1 MALFQLVGAV
11 SFFFTLM
18 TYVNFA
24 EKDMAI
30 SANGTV
36 AAGIAVVLMAS
47 PLANLR
53 HVHKPNLPSHR
64 ATKLSV
70 LFPDFFSDLQGL
82 A

>member
-1 MALFQLVGAV
+1 
-11 SFFFTLM
+11 M

-53 HVHKPNLPSHR
+53 HVHKPNLVPSQR

-70 LFPDFFSDLQGL
+70 LFPDFFSDQQGL
-82 A
+82 P

>member
-53 HVHKPNLPSHR
+53 HALTSPTYLNKLNL
-64 ATKLSV
+64 